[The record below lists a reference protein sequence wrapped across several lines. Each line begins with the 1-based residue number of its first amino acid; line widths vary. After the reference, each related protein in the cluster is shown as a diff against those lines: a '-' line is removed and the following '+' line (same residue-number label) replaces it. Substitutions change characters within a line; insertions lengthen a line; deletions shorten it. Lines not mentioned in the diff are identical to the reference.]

1 MRFALASCSKIQKQ
15 PVQPAWEKIEREEPE
30 LLLMLGDNVYG
41 GAITLTWKKYHRNL
55 ERRYQQLLD
64 EKHFKHLTARVPFK
78 AIWDDHDFARGDDAK
93 GTRIKNRHKNRSREL
108 FHRYM
113 RSSNNL
119 PEAYYAFEQGNA
131 RFIMLDV
138 RYYREPAA
146 KKATILGKQQEA
158 WLENQLDH
166 GKRYTVIGSGSCLT
180 KNSERWSR
188 YTRYYDRFCAMAR
201 ERGNVLFVSGD
212 IHKNRFVEHD
222 GFHEVISSGVGRGKR
237 DNYGI
242 VDLQDEVAKIKLRG
256 NDPKDNNDVLI
267 DTQTW
272 QVIGR

>member
-1 MRFALASCSKIQKQ
+1 MRFALTSCSKIQKQ
-15 PVQPAWEKIEREEPE
+15 PVQPAWKKIEREKPE

-41 GAITLTWKKYHRNL
+41 GNYLLSWKRYHRNL
-55 ERRYQQLLD
+55 ERRYQAQLD
-64 EKHFKHLTARVPFK
+64 ESHFKHLTAKVPFR
-78 AIWDDHDFARGDDAK
+78 AIWDDHDFAKWDDAK
-93 GTRIKNRHKNRSREL
+93 GANIKTKYKDRSREL

-119 PEAYYAFEQGNA
+119 PEVYYAFYQGNA

-138 RYYREPAA
+138 RYYREPAG
-146 KKATILGKQQEA
+146 KKATILGKRQEA
-158 WLENQLDH
+158 WLERQLDH
-166 GKRYTVIGSGSCLT
+166 GRQYTVIGSGSCLT

-188 YTRYYDRFCAMAR
+188 YTNYYNRFCALAR

-212 IHKNRFVEHD
+212 IHKNRFIEHD
-222 GFHEVISSGVGRGKR
+222 GFHEVISSGVGRGNR

-256 NDPKDNNDVLI
+256 NDPKDNNDVMI

-272 QVIGR
+272 QVVGR